1 MKTNLLIAAFICLAW
16 SKTSAQSLRQPV
28 SAIYLSAGSY
38 SSQHA
43 DVFSYL
49 NNQAALTKIKTV
61 SAGVYGERRFLLAA
75 TSMYAIAVAIP
86 SSKGNFGVNI
96 KYGGFK
102 SFNESQIGLAY
113 AKSLGKKVDIGV
125 QFNYYS
131 YKIPSYSSASTINF
145 EIGAMVH
152 LTDKLNLGIHVYN
165 PIGGKLVKTDE
176 KLTAA
181 YKVGLGYDI
190 SESFYISSEILKE
203 ENFPVNVN
211 SGVQYRFMKQ
221 FFARVGIVSATSTG
235 YAGFGV
241 AWSNLRLDVTG
252 SYHPQLGISPGLL
265 LIFNVGN
272 KATAAPVEA
281 L

>member
-1 MKTNLLIAAFICLAW
+1 MKTNLLIAASFCLN
-16 SKTSAQSLRQPV
+16 SLSISAQSLRQPV
-28 SAIYLSAGSY
+28 SAIYLSASSY
-38 SSQHA
+38 STTHA

-49 NNQAALTKIKTV
+49 NNQAALAKIKNIA
-61 SAGVYGERRFLLAA
+61 AGVYGERRFLLAA
-75 TSMYAIAVAIP
+75 TSLYALAVAIP
-86 SSKGNFGVNI
+86 TDKGNFGVNI

-113 AKSLGKKVDIGV
+113 AKSLGSKVDIGI

-131 YKIPSYSSASTINF
+131 YKIPAYTSASTINF
-145 EIGAMVH
+145 ELGAIIH
-152 LTDKLNLGIHVYN
+152 LTDKLNLGIHIYN
-165 PIGGKLVKTDE
+165 PVGGKIAKTNE

-181 YKVGLGYDI
+181 YKVGIGYDI
-190 SESFYISSEILKE
+190 SENLYVSTEIVKD

-221 FFARVGIVSATSTG
+221 FFARIGIASATSTG

-241 AWSNLRLDVTG
+241 GWGNFRLDITG
-252 SYHPQLGISPGLL
+252 SYHPQLGISPGML
-265 LIFNVGN
+265 LIMNLSGN
-272 KATAAPVEA
+272 TVKATTET